1 MDKTGDVLSHI
12 CAVMSSLSPS
22 EKAIASYVL
31 DHPSDVAT
39 MTVRDLATETGTSP
53 ASVSRFART
62 LNYRTYSDMR
72 LALGISISRASGE
85 EKAAGGK
92 VALDD
97 IEGSIKY
104 VLSHKVKEL
113 AETTSLIDSN
123 GFAAVVNLLH
133 NADLV
138 LVAGVGNSINMG
150 ANAAFKLSQV
160 GVRAICP
167 SSTEAMASTAANLT
181 ENDVLLVISTS
192 GYSKRLVNIFDS
204 AEDSNTPIVMITDNP
219 DTPLAKRATH
229 IIRAVS
235 RDQAIVGNEIYFSHN
250 SINYILELLFLFL
263 VSCWDDPIELNR
275 IISKNLMGDRRYN

>member
-39 MTVRDLATETGTSP
+39 MTVRDLAAETGTSP

-62 LNYRTYSDMR
+62 LDYRTYSDMR

-85 EKAAGGK
+85 EKATGGK

-97 IEGSIKY
+97 VEGSIKY

-113 AETTSLIDSN
+113 AETTSLIDSDD
-123 GFAAVVNLLH
+123 FAAVVNLLH
-133 NADLV
+133 NANLV
-138 LVAGVGNSINMG
+138 LITGVGNSINMG

-160 GVRAICP
+160 GVRAFCP
-167 SSTEAMASTAANLT
+167 STTEAMASVATNLT

-192 GYSKRLVNIFDS
+192 GYSKRLVNLFDS

-219 DTPLAKRATH
+219 DTLLAKRATH

-235 RDQAIVGNEIYFSHN
+235 RDRAIIGSEIYFSHN
-250 SINYILELLFLFL
+250 SINFIIELLFLFL
-263 VSCWDDPIELNR
+263 VSCWDDPVELNR
-275 IISKNLMGDRRYN
+275 IIAKNLMGDRQYS

>member
-53 ASVSRFART
+53 ASASRFART
-62 LNYRTYSDMR
+62 LGYRTYSDMR
-72 LALGISISRASGE
+72 LALGISISRTSGE
-85 EKAAGGK
+85 EKATGGK
-92 VALDD
+92 VTLDD

-123 GFAAVVNLLH
+123 DFAAVVNLLH
-133 NADLV
+133 NASLV
-138 LVAGVGNSINMG
+138 LVAGVGNTINMG

-167 SSTEAMASTAANLT
+167 SSTEAMASTATNLT

-235 RDQAIVGNEIYFSHN
+235 RDQAIVGSKIYFSHN

>member
-275 IISKNLMGDRRYN
+275 IISKNLMGDRQYK

>member
-12 CAVMSSLSPS
+12 CAVTSSLSPS

-39 MTVRDLATETGTSP
+39 MTVRDLAAETGTSP

-62 LNYRTYSDMR
+62 LDYRTYSDMR

-85 EKAAGGK
+85 EKATGGK

-97 IEGSIKY
+97 VEGSIKY

-113 AETTSLIDSN
+113 AETTSLIDSDD
-123 GFAAVVNLLH
+123 FAAVVNLLH
-133 NADLV
+133 NANLV
-138 LVAGVGNSINMG
+138 LITGVGNSINMS

-160 GVRAICP
+160 GVRAFCP
-167 SSTEAMASTAANLT
+167 STTEAMASVATNLT

-192 GYSKRLVNIFDS
+192 GYSKRLVNLFDS

-235 RDQAIVGNEIYFSHN
+235 RDRAIIGSEIYFSHN
-250 SINYILELLFLFL
+250 SINFIIELLFLFL
-263 VSCWDDPIELNR
+263 VSCWDDPVELNR
-275 IISKNLMGDRRYN
+275 IIAKNLMGDRQYS

>member
-31 DHPSDVAT
+31 DHPSDVAA
-39 MTVRDLATETGTSP
+39 MTVRELAAETGTSP

-62 LNYRTYSDMR
+62 LDYRTYSDMR

-85 EKAAGGK
+85 EKATGGK

-97 IEGSIKY
+97 VGGSIKY

-113 AETTSLIDSN
+113 AETTSLIDSDD
-123 GFAAVVNLLH
+123 FATVVTLLH
-133 NADLV
+133 NANLV
-138 LVAGVGNSINMG
+138 LIAGVGNSISMG

-160 GVRAICP
+160 GVRAFCP
-167 SSTEAMASTAANLT
+167 STTETMASAAANLT

-204 AEDSNTPIVMITDNP
+204 AEDSNTPVVMITDNP

-235 RDQAIVGNEIYFSHN
+235 RDQAITGSEIYFSHN

-275 IISKNLMGDRRYN
+275 IVSKNLMGDRQYS

>member
-39 MTVRDLATETGTSP
+39 MTVRDLAAETGTSP

-62 LNYRTYSDMR
+62 LDYRTYSDMR

-123 GFAAVVNLLH
+123 DFAAVVNLLH

-138 LVAGVGNSINMG
+138 LIAGVGNTINMG

-167 SSTEAMASTAANLT
+167 NSTEAMASTAANLT

-204 AEDSNTPIVMITDNP
+204 AEDSNTPIVMVTDNP

-235 RDQAIVGNEIYFSHN
+235 RDQAIVGSDIYFSHN

>member
-31 DHPSDVAT
+31 DHPSDVAA
-39 MTVRDLATETGTSP
+39 MTVRELAAETGTSP

-62 LNYRTYSDMR
+62 LDYRTYSDMR

-85 EKAAGGK
+85 EKATGGK
-92 VALDD
+92 VTLDD

-113 AETTSLIDSN
+113 AETTSLIDSDD
-123 GFAAVVNLLH
+123 FAAVVNLLH
-133 NADLV
+133 NANLV
-138 LVAGVGNSINMG
+138 LIAGVGNSISMG

-160 GVRAICP
+160 GVRAFCP
-167 SSTEAMASTAANLT
+167 STTDVMASAAANLT

-192 GYSKRLVNIFDS
+192 GYSKRLVNLFDS
-204 AEDSNTPIVMITDNP
+204 AEDSNTPIVMITDSP

-229 IIRAVS
+229 IIRAV
-235 RDQAIVGNEIYFSHN
+235 
-250 SINYILELLFLFL
+250 
-263 VSCWDDPIELNR
+263 
-275 IISKNLMGDRRYN
+275 

>member
-39 MTVRDLATETGTSP
+39 MTVRDLAAETGTSP

-62 LNYRTYSDMR
+62 LDYRTYSDMR

-85 EKAAGGK
+85 EKATGGK
-92 VALDD
+92 VTLDD

-123 GFAAVVNLLH
+123 DFAAVVNLLH
-133 NADLV
+133 NANLV
-138 LVAGVGNSINMG
+138 LVAGVGNTINMG

-167 SSTEAMASTAANLT
+167 SSTEAMASTATNLT

-235 RDQAIVGNEIYFSHN
+235 RDQAITGNDIYFSHN

-275 IISKNLMGDRRYN
+275 IISKNLMGDRQYS

>member
-39 MTVRDLATETGTSP
+39 MTVRDLAAETGTSP

-62 LNYRTYSDMR
+62 LDYRTYSDMR

-123 GFAAVVNLLH
+123 NFAAVVNLLH

-138 LVAGVGNSINMG
+138 LIAGVGNTINMG

-235 RDQAIVGNEIYFSHN
+235 RDQAITGNDIYFSHN

-275 IISKNLMGDRRYN
+275 IICKNLLGDRRYN

>member
-1 MDKTGDVLSHI
+1 MDKTGDVLNHI

-31 DHPSDVAT
+31 DHPSDVAA
-39 MTVRDLATETGTSP
+39 MTVRELAAETGTSP

-62 LNYRTYSDMR
+62 LDYRTYSDMR
-72 LALGISISRASGE
+72 LALGISISRTSGE
-85 EKAAGGK
+85 EKATGGK
-92 VALDD
+92 VTLDD
-97 IEGSIKY
+97 IEESIKY

-113 AETTSLIDSN
+113 AETTSLIDSDD
-123 GFAAVVNLLH
+123 FAAVVNLLH
-133 NADLV
+133 NANLV
-138 LVAGVGNSINMG
+138 LVAGVGNTISMG

-160 GVRAICP
+160 GVRAFCP
-167 SSTEAMASTAANLT
+167 STTEAMASVAANLT

-192 GYSKRLVNIFDS
+192 GYSKRLVNLFDS

-235 RDQAIVGNEIYFSHN
+235 RDRAIVGSEIYFSHN
-250 SINYILELLFLFL
+250 SINFIIELLFLFL
-263 VSCWDDPIELNR
+263 VSCWDDPVELNR
-275 IISKNLMGDRRYN
+275 IICKNLMGDRQYS

>member
-39 MTVRDLATETGTSP
+39 MTVRDLAAETGTSP

-62 LNYRTYSDMR
+62 LDYRTYSDMR

-85 EKAAGGK
+85 EKAADGK

-123 GFAAVVNLLH
+123 DFAAVVNLLH

-138 LVAGVGNSINMG
+138 LVAGVGNTINMG

-167 SSTEAMASTAANLT
+167 SSTEAMASTAASLT

-204 AEDSNTPIVMITDNP
+204 AEDSNTPIVIITDNP

-235 RDQAIVGNEIYFSHN
+235 RDQAIVGSEIYFSHN

-275 IISKNLMGDRRYN
+275 IISKNLMGDRRYS

>member
-31 DHPSDVAT
+31 DHPSNVAA
-39 MTVRDLATETGTSP
+39 MTVRELAAETGTSP

-62 LNYRTYSDMR
+62 LDYRTYSDMR
-72 LALGISISRASGE
+72 LALGISISRASSE
-85 EKAAGGK
+85 EKATGGK
-92 VALDD
+92 VTLDD

-113 AETTSLIDSN
+113 AETTSLIDSDD
-123 GFAAVVNLLH
+123 FAAVVNLLH
-133 NADLV
+133 NANLV
-138 LVAGVGNSINMG
+138 LIAGVGNSISMG

-160 GVRAICP
+160 GVRAFCP
-167 SSTEAMASTAANLT
+167 STTDVMASVAANLT

-192 GYSKRLVNIFDS
+192 GYSKRLVNLFDS

-235 RDQAIVGNEIYFSHN
+235 RDRAIVGSEIHFSHN
-250 SINYILELLFLFL
+250 SINFIIELLFLFL
-263 VSCWDDPIELNR
+263 VSCWDDPLELNR
-275 IISKNLMGDRRYN
+275 IISKNLLGDRQYS

>member
-39 MTVRDLATETGTSP
+39 MTVRDLAAETGTSP

-62 LNYRTYSDMR
+62 LDYRTYSDMR

-123 GFAAVVNLLH
+123 DFAAVVNLRH

-138 LVAGVGNSINMG
+138 LVAGVGNTINMG

-229 IIRAVS
+229 IVRAVS
-235 RDQAIVGNEIYFSHN
+235 RDQAIVGSDIYFSHN

>member
-22 EKAIASYVL
+22 EKAIATYVL
-31 DHPSDVAT
+31 DHPSDVAA
-39 MTVRDLATETGTSP
+39 MTVRELAAETGTSP
-53 ASVSRFART
+53 ASASRFART
-62 LNYRTYSDMR
+62 LDYRTYSDMR

-85 EKAAGGK
+85 EKATGGK
-92 VALDD
+92 VTLDD

-123 GFAAVVNLLH
+123 DFAAVVNLLH
-133 NADLV
+133 NANLV
-138 LVAGVGNSINMG
+138 LIAGVGNTISMG
-150 ANAAFKLSQV
+150 ANAAFKISQV
-160 GVRAICP
+160 GVRAFCP
-167 SSTEAMASTAANLT
+167 STTEAMASVATNLT

-192 GYSKRLVNIFDS
+192 GYSKRLVSIFDS

-235 RDQAIVGNEIYFSHN
+235 RDRAVIGSEIYFSHN
-250 SINYILELLFLFL
+250 SLNFVIELLFLFL
-263 VSCWDDPIELNR
+263 VSCWDDPLELNR
-275 IISKNLMGDRRYN
+275 VISKNLMRDRQYS

>member
-39 MTVRDLATETGTSP
+39 MTVRDLAAETGTSP

-62 LNYRTYSDMR
+62 LDYRTYSDMR

-85 EKAAGGK
+85 EKATGGK

-97 IEGSIKY
+97 VEGSIKY

-113 AETTSLIDSN
+113 AETTSLIDSDD
-123 GFAAVVNLLH
+123 FAAVVNLLH
-133 NADLV
+133 NANLV
-138 LVAGVGNSINMG
+138 LIAGVGNSISMG

-160 GVRAICP
+160 GVRAFCP
-167 SSTEAMASTAANLT
+167 STTEAMASVATNLT

-192 GYSKRLVNIFDS
+192 GYSKRLVNLFDS
-204 AEDSNTPIVMITDNP
+204 AEDSNTPIVMITDSP
-219 DTPLAKRATH
+219 DTPLAKRTTH

-235 RDQAIVGNEIYFSHN
+235 RDRAIIGSEIYFSHN
-250 SINYILELLFLFL
+250 SINFIIELLFLFL
-263 VSCWDDPIELNR
+263 VSCWDDPVELNR
-275 IISKNLMGDRRYN
+275 IIAKNLMGDRQYS

>member
-31 DHPSDVAT
+31 DHPSDVAS

-62 LNYRTYSDMR
+62 LDYRAYSDMR

-85 EKAAGGK
+85 EKATDGK
-92 VALDD
+92 VTLDD

-123 GFAAVVNLLH
+123 DFAAVVNLLH
-133 NADLV
+133 NANLV
-138 LVAGVGNSINMG
+138 LVAGVGNTINMG

-167 SSTEAMASTAANLT
+167 SSTEAMASTATNLT

-235 RDQAIVGNEIYFSHN
+235 RDQAITGSEIYFSHN

>member
-12 CAVMSSLSPS
+12 CAVMSGLSPS

-62 LNYRTYSDMR
+62 LDYRTYSDMR

-85 EKAAGGK
+85 EKATGGK
-92 VALDD
+92 VTLDD

-123 GFAAVVNLLH
+123 DFAAVVNLLH
-133 NADLV
+133 NASLV
-138 LVAGVGNSINMG
+138 LVAGVGNTINMG

-167 SSTEAMASTAANLT
+167 SSTEAMASTASNLA

-192 GYSKRLVNIFDS
+192 GYSKRLVNIFDY

-235 RDQAIVGNEIYFSHN
+235 RDQAITGSEIYFSHN

-275 IISKNLMGDRRYN
+275 LISKNLMGDRRYN

>member
-12 CAVMSSLSPS
+12 CAIMSSLSPS

-31 DHPSDVAT
+31 DHPSDVTT
-39 MTVRDLATETGTSP
+39 MTVRELAGETGTSP

-62 LNYRTYSDMR
+62 LDYRSYSDMR
-72 LALGISISRASGE
+72 MALGISISRTTGE
-85 EKAAGGK
+85 EKATGGK
-92 VALDD
+92 ITLEDV
-97 IEGSIKY
+97 EGSIKY

-113 AETTSLIDSN
+113 AETTSLVDPDD
-123 GFAAVVNLLH
+123 FAAVINLLH
-133 NADLV
+133 NANLV
-138 LVAGVGNSINMG
+138 LIAAVGNTISVG
-150 ANAAFKLSQV
+150 ANTAFKLSQV
-160 GVRAICP
+160 GVRACCP
-167 SSTEAMASTAANLT
+167 MTTEAMASVAPNLT

-219 DTPLAKRATH
+219 DTPLAKRAAH

-235 RDQAIVGNEIYFSHN
+235 RDQAITGSEIYFSHN
-250 SINYILELLFLFL
+250 SLNFVIELLFLFL
-263 VSCWDDPIELNR
+263 VSCWDDPAELNR

>member
-39 MTVRDLATETGTSP
+39 MTVRDLAAETGTSP

-62 LNYRTYSDMR
+62 LDYRTYSDMR
-72 LALGISISRASGE
+72 LTLGISISRASGE

-123 GFAAVVNLLH
+123 NFAAVVNLLH

-138 LVAGVGNSINMG
+138 LIAGVGNTINMG

-204 AEDSNTPIVMITDNP
+204 AEVSNTPIVMITDNP

-235 RDQAIVGNEIYFSHN
+235 RDQAITGNDIYFSHN

-275 IISKNLMGDRRYN
+275 IICKNLLGDRRYN

>member
-1 MDKTGDVLSHI
+1 MDKTGDALSHI

-39 MTVRDLATETGTSP
+39 MTVRDLAAETGTSP

-62 LNYRTYSDMR
+62 LDYRTYSDMR

-85 EKAAGGK
+85 EKAADGK
-92 VALDD
+92 IALDD

-123 GFAAVVNLLH
+123 DFAAVVNLLH

-138 LVAGVGNSINMG
+138 LVAGVGNTINMG

-167 SSTEAMASTAANLT
+167 SSTEAMASTAASLT

-235 RDQAIVGNEIYFSHN
+235 RDQAIVGSEIYFSHN

>member
-39 MTVRDLATETGTSP
+39 MTVRDLAAETGTSP

-62 LNYRTYSDMR
+62 LDYRTYSDMR

-123 GFAAVVNLLH
+123 DFAAVVNLLH
-133 NADLV
+133 YAGLV
-138 LVAGVGNSINMG
+138 LIAGVGNTINMG

-235 RDQAIVGNEIYFSHN
+235 RDQAIVGSDIYFSHN

>member
-31 DHPSDVAT
+31 DHPSDVAA
-39 MTVRDLATETGTSP
+39 MTVRELAAETGTSP

-62 LNYRTYSDMR
+62 LDYRTYSDMR

-85 EKAAGGK
+85 EKATSGK
-92 VALDD
+92 VTLDD

-113 AETTSLIDSN
+113 AETTSLIDSDD
-123 GFAAVVNLLH
+123 FAAVVNLLH
-133 NADLV
+133 NANLV
-138 LVAGVGNSINMG
+138 LIAGVGNSISMG
-150 ANAAFKLSQV
+150 ANATFKLSQV
-160 GVRAICP
+160 GVRAFCP
-167 SSTEAMASTAANLT
+167 STTDVMASAAVNLT

-192 GYSKRLVNIFDS
+192 GYSKRLVNLFDS
-204 AEDSNTPIVMITDNP
+204 AEDSNTPIVMITDSP
-219 DTPLAKRATH
+219 DAPLAKRATH

-235 RDQAIVGNEIYFSHN
+235 RDRAIVGSEIYFSHN
-250 SINYILELLFLFL
+250 SINFIIELLFLFL
-263 VSCWDDPIELNR
+263 VSCWDDPVELNR
-275 IISKNLMGDRRYN
+275 IISKNLMGDRQYS